1 MLYSGAALAARAVD
15 GPVRPGEQRATVVRV
30 ARPLPVALADET
42 CEHLRRNGGS
52 GRGADLAAQRLD
64 LARAGEAL
72 LDQAAGL
79 VDK

>member
-1 MLYSGAALAARAVD
+1 MAGTRSAVEAKAATPARAARCAQT
-15 GPVRPGEQRATVVRV
+15 P
-30 ARPLPVALADET
+30 LADET

-64 LARAGEAL
+64 LAWAGEAL